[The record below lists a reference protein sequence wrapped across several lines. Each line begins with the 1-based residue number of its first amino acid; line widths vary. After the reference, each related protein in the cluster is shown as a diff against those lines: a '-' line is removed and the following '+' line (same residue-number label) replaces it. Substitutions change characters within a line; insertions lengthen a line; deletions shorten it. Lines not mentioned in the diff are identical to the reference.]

1 MTTITLHGVSPRLYR
16 ALEAAT
22 VRNGRSLNREI
33 LTRLEA
39 SVCPQPVDV
48 EVLLRRIERR
58 HATLGP
64 IDLSPKSVRRL
75 RDDGRRL

>member
-1 MTTITLHGVSPRLYR
+1 MTRITLHGMSSRLHR
-16 ALEAAT
+16 SLEEVA

-33 LTRLEA
+33 LARLEA
-39 SVCPQPVDV
+39 SVRPRPVDV

-64 IDLSPKSVRRL
+64 VDVSPEAVRRL
-75 RDDGRRL
+75 RDEGRRL